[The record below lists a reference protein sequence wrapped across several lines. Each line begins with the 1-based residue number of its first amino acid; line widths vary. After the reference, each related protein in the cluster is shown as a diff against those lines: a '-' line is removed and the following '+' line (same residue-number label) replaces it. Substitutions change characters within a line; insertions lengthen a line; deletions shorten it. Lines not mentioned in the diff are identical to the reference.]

1 MALLIDIWSDGNT
14 AMATDLIMA
23 NSKILHLATPIDAN
37 DALNK
42 SYVDTPTNNLLQTD
56 WTKPMCADFN
66 MSNKNFNIV
75 TPTNSNDSAIKSYVD
90 GVK

>member
-42 SYVDTPTNNLLQTD
+42 SYVDTPANNLLQTD

-66 MSNKNFNIV
+66 MYN
-75 TPTNSNDSAIKSYVD
+75 
-90 GVK
+90 

>member
-42 SYVDTPTNNLLQTD
+42 SYVDTPANNLLQTD
-56 WTKPMCADFN
+56 
-66 MSNKNFNIV
+66 
-75 TPTNSNDSAIKSYVD
+75 
-90 GVK
+90 

>member
-42 SYVDTPTNNLLQTD
+42 SYVDTSTNNLLQTD

-66 MSNKNFNIV
+66 MSN
-75 TPTNSNDSAIKSYVD
+75 
-90 GVK
+90 